1 MLSWTK
7 RIGWRGRAILSSH
20 QLSQDNLAFLIEF
33 SWEQKKNGLSDK
45 TIETRTQALKKLSSL
60 GANLLNPDSVKTTL
74 ATANLS
80 KGYHRIIVSS
90 YTAFTKFKNINWKPP
105 KTDKTT
111 KEPFLPTNEEV
122 AQLIS
127 GCGKNTATFL
137 QFLDETG
144 TRMGEALSTK
154 WTDIDL
160 KTKTVK
166 INNPEKHGNTRTLP
180 ISNNLIAMLNSLKKR
195 KDNNVFNPNESSIS
209 TTFFR
214 SRRRIAKKLKNP
226 RLLQIH
232 FHTLRH
238 RKATNEYYKTKDILH
253 VKYILGHKSLTST
266 QQYAH
271 YQPFQEE
278 KYHCKVSHNPEE
290 TQQLIENGFEYVTEQ
305 DRLKF
310 FRKRK

>member
-1 MLSWTK
+1 
-7 RIGWRGRAILSSH
+7 
-20 QLSQDNLAFLIEF
+20 
-33 SWEQKKNGLSDK
+33 
-45 TIETRTQALKKLSSL
+45 
-60 GANLLNPDSVKTTL
+60 
-74 ATANLS
+74 
-80 KGYHRIIVSS
+80 
-90 YTAFTKFKNINWKPP
+90 
-105 KTDKTT
+105 
-111 KEPFLPTNEEV
+111 
-122 AQLIS
+122 
-127 GCGKNTATFL
+127 
-137 QFLDETG
+137 
-144 TRMGEALSTK
+144 MGEALSTK

-214 SRRRIAKKLKNP
+214 SRRRIAKKLQNK

-271 YQPFQEE
+271 YQSFQEE
-278 KYHCKVSHNPEE
+278 EYTCKTAKTVEE
-290 TQQLIENGFEYVTEQ
+290 ATKLIEAGFRFETEI
-305 DRLKF
+305 DRIKL